1 MNNDLVERYIYAVT
15 KKMSPQQKKDV
26 SDELR
31 TLIEDML
38 DERCGD
44 VLPTNKDITIVLT
57 ELGTPRDLYE
67 KYDTN
72 SKKCL
77 IGAPHYTT
85 YKLVLKIVLIC
96 VCFGMVVAGVVT
108 QLTSPQDVW
117 YIGIFEW
124 FATAISSLL
133 TAFACVTLIF
143 ACLYYKDVNIDPI
156 IDIKD
161 LPPVPKKSQ
170 LISKGECIFGI
181 AISAAFV
188 FVFLVCPQIIGAKLS
203 SGEYIPLF
211 NLNVVKNTWF
221 IIVAMGVIGILKDAV
236 KLIEG
241 QYNNKVMVT
250 SIAEDVISAILTIF
264 WLLQD
269 NLINPKFIEFIS
281 SIDVKNNE
289 IVTFIFSNFQ
299 HFFIGMI
306 LLALVIDVITVIV
319 KTYKA
324 EK

>member
-1 MNNDLVERYIYAVT
+1 MNNDLAERYIYAVT
-15 KKMSPQQKKDV
+15 KKMSPKQKKDV

-44 VLPTNKDITIVLT
+44 VLPTSKDITIVLT
-57 ELGTPRDLYE
+57 ELGTPQELYE

-96 VCFGMVVAGVVT
+96 VCFGMVISGVVA
-108 QLTSPQDVW
+108 QLTSPQDMW

-133 TAFACVTLIF
+133 TAFACVTIIF
-143 ACLYYKDVNIDPI
+143 AGLYYKDINIDPI

-161 LPPVPKKSQ
+161 LPPVPQKNQ
-170 LISKGECIFGI
+170 LISKWECILGI
-181 AISAAFV
+181 AISAVFV
-188 FVFLVCPQIIGAKLS
+188 FVFLICPQIISARLN
-203 SGEYIPLF
+203 SGEYIPVF
-211 NLNVVKNTWF
+211 NLDVIKNTWF
-221 IIVAMGVIGILKDAV
+221 IIVAMGVVGIMKDAV

-241 QYNNKVMVT
+241 QYNKKVMLASVAADVT
-250 SIAEDVISAILTIF
+250 SAILTAA
-264 WLLQD
+264 WVLKY
-269 NLINPKFIEFIS
+269 NLINPKLLEFIS

-289 IVTFIFSNFQ
+289 IVTFMFSNFQ
-299 HFFIGMI
+299 HFFLGMI
-306 LLALVIDVITVIV
+306 LVALVIDVTTVIV
-319 KTYKA
+319 KTYKS

>member
-15 KKMSPQQKKDV
+15 KKMSPKQKKDV

-57 ELGTPRDLYE
+57 ELGTPQELYE

-108 QLTSPQDVW
+108 QLTSPQDMW

-133 TAFACVTLIF
+133 TAFACVTIIF
-143 ACLYYKDVNIDPI
+143 AGLYYKDINIDPI

-161 LPPVPKKSQ
+161 LPPVPQKNQ

-181 AISAAFV
+181 AISAVFV
-188 FVFLVCPQIIGAKLS
+188 FVFLICPQIISARLN
-203 SGEYIPLF
+203 SGEYIPVF
-211 NLNVVKNTWF
+211 NLGVVKSTWF
-221 IIVAMGVIGILKDAV
+221 IIVAMGVVGIMKDAV

-241 QYNNKVMVT
+241 QYNKKVMIASVAADVT
-250 SIAEDVISAILTIF
+250 SAILTAA
-264 WLLQD
+264 WVLKD
-269 NLINPKFIEFIS
+269 NLINPKLLEFIS
-281 SIDVKNNE
+281 AIDVKNNE
-289 IVTFIFSNFQ
+289 IVTFMFSNFQ
-299 HFFIGMI
+299 HFFLGMI
-306 LLALVIDVITVIV
+306 LFALVIDIITVIV
-319 KTYKA
+319 KTYKS